1 MKNKK
6 LYFLCIIEDEDEEVE
21 HDDEVKEEEFN
32 PKKIT
37 IHILINILE
46 SLVFT
51 LKRLMEGWIN
61 IHFLLCRLW

>member
-6 LYFLCIIEDEDEEVE
+6 LYSLCIIEDEDEEVE

-32 PKKIT
+32 PKQIT

-46 SLVFT
+46 
-51 LKRLMEGWIN
+51 
-61 IHFLLCRLW
+61 